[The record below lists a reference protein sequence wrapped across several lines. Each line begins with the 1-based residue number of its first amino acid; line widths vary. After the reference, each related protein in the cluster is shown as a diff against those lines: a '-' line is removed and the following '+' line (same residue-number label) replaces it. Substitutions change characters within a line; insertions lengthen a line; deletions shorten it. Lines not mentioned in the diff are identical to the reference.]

1 MHGVGAAE
9 MTAVTS
15 YSCQQ
20 SPFMDPRARREEER
34 GGGGEAKKMVRVTGR
49 SISSLNNGLVSDRV
63 QVTNRPSPP
72 PLPC

>member
-1 MHGVGAAE
+1 
-9 MTAVTS
+9 
-15 YSCQQ
+15 
-20 SPFMDPRARREEER
+20 MDLRAGREKER
-34 GGGGEAKKMVRVTGR
+34 GGGGEAKKKMLRVTGR